1 MKTSFKLYSLRVEV
15 IGKKSDM
22 ICSHNPGDFFEVHGE
37 NLVFPQT
44 NSFSMYT
51 LSTLLPLL
59 PVKQRFSDPADWI
72 STDADIACPDP
83 NCKALFRIT
92 RTKTEE
98 FEHGAVTKV
107 PMPHDT

>member
-1 MKTSFKLYSLRVEV
+1 
-15 IGKKSDM
+15 
-22 ICSHNPGDFFEVHGE
+22 
-37 NLVFPQT
+37 
-44 NSFSMYT
+44 MYT

-98 FEHGAVTKV
+98 IPVIEENYTPPAENNSEPLPSNSEEINVKDIPF
-107 PMPHDT
+107 